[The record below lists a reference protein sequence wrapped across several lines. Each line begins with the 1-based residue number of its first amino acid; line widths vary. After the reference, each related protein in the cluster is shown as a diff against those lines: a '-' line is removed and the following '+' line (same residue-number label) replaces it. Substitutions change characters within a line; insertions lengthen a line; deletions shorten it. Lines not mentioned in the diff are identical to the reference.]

1 MISPT
6 AFETHALKQSS
17 KNGALQTL
25 DLAPLLLSS
34 SIGQQIDRRRL
45 TLVHQSS
52 RAQHRCCTIV
62 EQKPPFGWPIPA
74 GFTLTRFQS

>member
-6 AFETHALKQSS
+6 AFETHALKQSF

-25 DLAPLLLSS
+25 DLGPVLLSS
-34 SIGQQIDRRRL
+34 SIGQQIDRCRL

-52 RAQHRCCTIV
+52 RAQDKMC
-62 EQKPPFGWPIPA
+62 
-74 GFTLTRFQS
+74 FQHLDNSRHVN